1 MSKTVATKL
10 MLACGPSQPK
20 PLLLRP
26 AAAREACHPP
36 PMRSLEHFTVL
47 QSVGQFGNPAMIKAA
62 VAPAARVLLA
72 CGTDAGAVIHPGGG
86 AREAPRLLAAVH
98 PRTDKPI
105 RYIISTHAHPDH
117 IFGHAAFEH
126 EGAEF
131 VGHRNLPR
139 ALTMRGQFYLDAYR
153 RSMGQEI
160 MADGKII
167 PPTRLIDGT
176 GNLDLGART
185 LTLQAW
191 PTAHT
196 DNDLTVLDEHSG
208 TLFAGDLVVAQHV
221 PVLDGSILGWLK
233 VMDELAL
240 MQTKRILPG
249 HGPII
254 DNWQDALA
262 QQRRYLERLTR
273 DVRSLISRGAPI
285 SAAARSAGET
295 EKDRWSLFEEYNA
308 RNATAAFAELE
319 WE

>member
-1 MSKTVATKL
+1 
-10 MLACGPSQPK
+10 
-20 PLLLRP
+20 
-26 AAAREACHPP
+26 
-36 PMRSLEHFTVL
+36 
-47 QSVGQFGNPAMIKAA
+47 MIKAA
-62 VAPAARVLLA
+62 VTSAARVLLA
-72 CGTDAGAVIHPGGG
+72 CGVVLCGLRFAAHSEQAAEPLAVSEMAAGVFMHPGALALMTRANGGGIANIGFVVGNDAVAVIDTGGSV
-86 AREAPRLLAAVH
+86 REGRRLLAAVRA
-98 PRTDKPI
+98 RTDKPI

-117 IFGHAAFEH
+117 IFGHAAFEN

-160 MADGKII
+160 MADVKII

-285 SAAARSAGET
+285 SAAARSAGEA

>member
-1 MSKTVATKL
+1 MTRANAGGIANIGFV
-10 MLACGPSQPK
+10 
-20 PLLLRP
+20 
-26 AAAREACHPP
+26 
-36 PMRSLEHFTVL
+36 
-47 QSVGQFGNPAMIKAA
+47 VGNDA
-62 VAPAARVLLA
+62 VA
-72 CGTDAGAVIHPGGG
+72 VIDTGGSV
-86 AREAPRLLAAVH
+86 REGRRLLAAVRA
-98 PRTDKPI
+98 RTDKPI

-139 ALTMRGQFYLDAYR
+139 ALAMRGQFYLDAYR

-160 MADGKII
+160 MADVKII
-167 PPTRLIDGT
+167 PPTRLIDDAGK
-176 GNLDLGART
+176 LDLGART
-185 LTLQAW
+185 LAVRAW

-240 MQTKRILPG
+240 MQPKRILPG
-249 HGPII
+249 HGPVI

-285 SAAARSAGET
+285 SAAARSAGEA
-295 EKDRWSLFEEYNA
+295 EKDRWTLFEEYNA